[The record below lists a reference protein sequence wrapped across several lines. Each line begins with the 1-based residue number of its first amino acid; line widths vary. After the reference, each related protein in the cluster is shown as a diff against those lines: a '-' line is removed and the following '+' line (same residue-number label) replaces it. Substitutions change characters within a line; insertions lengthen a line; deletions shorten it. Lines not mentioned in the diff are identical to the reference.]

1 MKNKQEQGQIFVLLV
16 ISIVGLL
23 AIVGLGVDSAR
34 IFIEKR
40 RVQNAVDNASLAGSL
55 ALCSGASS
63 TTARA
68 NAIAVLTSY
77 GYTDPLLYSVANPFD
92 DDGDGINSTGQTD
105 DDFVFGVTLT
115 SLVDPIII
123 QIVFQGDVA
132 ATAEGIAYCKLVQE
146 AVFAHALYTTGSSDM
161 NCDPNSLKISGSAGS
176 ITGGF
181 HSNTEIQIQS
191 EILLDGNSSYVSGG
205 FDDSKITYAGSTTF
219 TQVAEKNPAMPYF
232 IEDFA
237 AVATAGGS
245 TITDSYGTV
254 RNFYNMGSGTVNLGD
269 FESAGHYNSSTYA
282 IDDGVYFVN
291 GNFKLEDVII
301 GNATFVATGEVTLKQ
316 NGVALDPYYD
326 DLLMVFANTGGSK
339 TCNKGIS
346 MSGSD
351 NAFKGMLF
359 APFGEVSM
367 AGSSNLTVTGLIVS
381 LGISISGSN
390 TTLIYDTIYEPP
402 PPPTVGIIK

>member
-16 ISIVGLL
+16 VSLIGLL

-40 RVQNAVDNASLAGSL
+40 RVQNAVDNAALAGSL
-55 ALCSGASS
+55 ALCSGAGS
-63 TTARA
+63 TAARA
-68 NAIAVLTSY
+68 NALAVLTSY
-77 GYTDPLLYSVANPFD
+77 GYTDSLLYTVANPFD
-92 DDGDGINSTGQTD
+92 DSNATTD
-105 DDFVFGVTLT
+105 NDYVFSVTLK
-115 SLVDPIII
+115 SIVDPIII
-123 QIVFQGDVA
+123 QIVYQGEVA

-191 EILLDGNSSYVSGG
+191 EILLDGNSSYVSGA

-219 TQVAEKNPAMPYF
+219 TQTSEKNPSMPYF

-245 TITDSYGTV
+245 TIDDSYGTT
-254 RNFYNMGSGTVNLGD
+254 RNFYDMGSGTVTLSD

-282 IDDGVYFVN
+282 IDDGVYFVS

-359 APFGEVSM
+359 APFGQVSM

-381 LGISISGSN
+381 LGIEISGSS